1 MKGVSLCRVRWF
13 RIRKAD
19 IELRHRQRFEELG
32 VEIVRAYFTQD
43 IGVVVCEDEKG
54 RWTVGNLREFMKPW
68 LREQYDIQERRESWN
83 LTMEVAI
90 TLFVA
95 VELGL
100 SFYNLWHGCP

>member
-1 MKGVSLCRVRWF
+1 VRWI
-13 RIRKAD
+13 RIREAKLD
-19 IELRHRQRFEELG
+19 QFYRQLFEELG

-43 IGVVVCEDEKG
+43 IGVVVYKNDAGE
-54 RWTVGNLREFMKPW
+54 RWTVANLREHMKPW

-95 VELGL
+95 LELGL
-100 SFYNLWHGCP
+100 SFYSLWHGCR